1 MTGHLRLPPAS
12 LDFLRL
18 IPITVPTAA
27 DLSKMSVLAVVNE
40 GGTWHVCSALIAHE
54 NLAIILKTPGGVRR
68 TSEYPATTARVEYSN
83 PSVDSCMLPG
93 CSSTSFC

>member
-1 MTGHLRLPPAS
+1 MIDHLRLPPAP

-18 IPITVPTAA
+18 IPTTVPTAT
-27 DLSKMSVLAVVNE
+27 DLSKMNALAVVNE

-54 NLAIILKTPGGVRR
+54 NLAKILKTPGGVRR

-83 PSVDSCMLPG
+83 PSVDLCMSPG